1 MANQA
6 ELKQQVAE
14 AALDY
19 IQDEQVIGVGS
30 GSTVNCFIDALVKI
44 KSKIDACVSSS
55 NATTAKLRSLGFTV
69 LDLNVVPDLPL
80 YFDGADE
87 INLRGEMKKGGG
99 GALTREKILA
109 TYAKKFICMV
119 DESKQK
125 NLWAEFPVAV
135 EVIPCAR
142 SAVGRELL
150 KLGASPAYRHDFITD
165 NGNIILDVHHLE
177 MVAPL
182 EMERRI
188 NQIVGVV
195 ENGIFAA
202 RQADL
207 ILVAKSNGVERQDVR
222 LIH

>member
-1 MANQA
+1 MISPLGEKEKSMANQA

-125 NLWAEFPVAV
+125 NLWAEN
-135 EVIPCAR
+135 
-142 SAVGRELL
+142 L
-150 KLGASPAYRHDFITD
+150 KEY
-165 NGNIILDVHHLE
+165 
-177 MVAPL
+177 
-182 EMERRI
+182 
-188 NQIVGVV
+188 
-195 ENGIFAA
+195 
-202 RQADL
+202 
-207 ILVAKSNGVERQDVR
+207 
-222 LIH
+222 